1 MELRLH
7 KNRFPANQA
16 VMPDLRG
23 IAARGDEVI
32 ATLSASRAKV
42 CEAHIL
48 SI

>member
-32 ATLSASRAKV
+32 ATLSARARK
-42 CEAHIL
+42 CAKHTFL